1 MSSLVVVLPKL
12 LSVTNGQVKIP
23 DMRETAQYLEPYLT
37 RLRTFPFVEGAA
49 VARAEARM
57 GNLRADAILR
67 LRTTRGVHELFLE
80 IKRTH
85 LTRAV
90 VDGLLARVRP
100 NERRRWILLAPYVGA
115 GIGEYLREN
124 GMNYLDVA
132 GNCFL
137 ATDEEHFALIE
148 GKRLE
153 RRGPRERGV
162 RAAGHQVLFAILAKP
177 DLLNARVRVLAD
189 AAGVGKTA
197 AAEMLTRLQA
207 EGLVGADQKGRR
219 LLQPQFVLDRWLAG
233 YTAVV
238 RPRLLVG
245 RFSTNDPDPGAL
257 EHRIEAEL
265 GDRVAW
271 AWGGGAAAMRLTR
284 HYRGE
289 ETILHLGEPLP
300 QIGRELKAIPSGD
313 GPLIVLGVPGRV
325 AFEGV
330 VPRTVHPL
338 LVYTELLAAG
348 HERAR
353 EAAEDVWNRRAAWT
367 DR

>member
-1 MSSLVVVLPKL
+1 
-12 LSVTNGQVKIP
+12 
-23 DMRETAQYLEPYLT
+23 MRETAGYLEPYLT
-37 RLRTFPFVEGAA
+37 RLRAFPFVEGAV
-49 VARAEARM
+49 VACADARI

-67 LRTTRGVHELFLE
+67 LRTRKRVHELFLE

-85 LTRAV
+85 LTRAL
-90 VDGLLARVRP
+90 VDGLLAGIRP
-100 NERRRWILLAPYVGA
+100 KERRRWILLAPYVGA

-137 ATDEEHFALIE
+137 AIDEEHFAMIE
-148 GKRLE
+148 GKRPE
-153 RRGPRERGV
+153 RRGPAERGV
-162 RAAGHQVLFAILAKP
+162 RAAGYQVLFAILAKP
-177 DLLNARVRVLAD
+177 DLLNAPIRVLAD
-189 AAGVGKTA
+189 EAGVGKTA

-207 EGLVGADQKGRR
+207 EGLIGADRKGRR

-245 RFSTNDPDPGAL
+245 RFKTNDADPAAL
-257 EHRIEAEL
+257 EQRIGTAL
-265 GDRVAW
+265 GDKVAW

-289 ETILHLGEPLP
+289 ETILHLGEPLL
-300 QIGRELKAIPSGD
+300 QIGRALKAIPSGD
-313 GPLIVLGVPGRV
+313 GPLTVLGVPGRI
-325 AFEGV
+325 AFEGMA
-330 VPRTVHPL
+330 PRTVHPL

-353 EAAEDVWNRRAAWT
+353 EAAEEVWNRRAAWAAW
-367 DR
+367 